1 MTVSTTDSVVAY
13 VSGGPA
19 YPIPYRFLQ
28 NSDIEAVLV
37 KQGGASETLTSAQY
51 TLSGAGSLS
60 GGTLTSTYAA
70 GFLATPGASLTISRV
85 MDAVQPTD
93 LRNQGNFLAET
104 HESVFDRLTMLIQQ
118 GVAIMRRA
126 LLRPI
131 GKNYYDAENR
141 QIKNLADPTADQDAA
156 TRGWTSRFLAT
167 LVGSLPVGVVQL
179 ASSVLFTRPDG
190 GLTTVQH
197 LSSAQGTE
205 MLGHRGRTLD
215 ERLMDS
221 PSPVDSPYSAAG
233 NGVTNDDAAFTLF
246 EASYRGRVIN
256 LGGKAFAVSVVP
268 TGNTYINGRFV
279 VGTFNRPAI
288 PYNSG
293 LSVPAKFHRNGGN
306 QLKDLKDRLADPL
319 CQFIGIAFIGDSI
332 TWGSGA
338 TGTGTGLPPRDGTLS
353 DPRSAYGAPC
363 FVNQFKRYIRD
374 NYKRGDGLAEVVSNW
389 PASSAGESTVLYQN
403 TEILYPRYGQFTVA
417 TIGASQGPNDLQT
430 NNSPSGMILSLNN
443 TVTGAQYGH
452 SISFPFTGTRF
463 TLSVRASAGGATD
476 AFIDVLV
483 NGVLV
488 PAYTNFSVQPGNN
501 GLVDDVNN
509 FDQKLEFTIPYIKDG
524 TVEIRSNRNGLGG
537 VRLLSVTC
545 LRIPRQVRIV
555 NNGIIGLTT
564 VSYLANNMDGNASG
578 DGVAVVGTDLFVFCQ
593 LGTNDRAWT
602 TGRPRGT
609 NQFEV
614 GLNALLDNAALTGK
628 GVILMAANPSS
639 NEDPSVY
646 PFHMQD
652 VRNIVYRV
660 ARDRN
665 LDMIDNYSIFLGL
678 DPATYTADGLHPN
691 DYGHSIMARNIINAL
706 EAA

>member
-1 MTVSTTDSVVAY
+1 MTVSSQVSSVSYLGDGVTTLLPV
-13 VSGGPA
+13 
-19 YPIPYRFLQ
+19 PYYFLEQ
-28 NSDIEAVLV
+28 NHLRVTSISATGSSQVLV
-37 KQGGASETLTSAQY
+37 LGSDYSV
-51 TLSGAGSLS
+51 SGAGDQS
-60 GGTLTSTYAA
+60 GGSVTMFAAPST
-70 GFLATPGASLTISRV
+70 GVQTIIERVVPAT
-85 MDAVQPTD
+85 QETD
-93 LRNQGNFLAET
+93 YVANDPFPAQS
-104 HESVFDRLTMLIQQ
+104 HERALDKLTMLVQQ
-118 GVAIMRRA
+118 AISGLSRA
-126 LLRPI
+126 LLRPV
-131 GKNYYDAENR
+131 GKNYYDAETR
-141 QIKNLADPTADQDAA
+141 QIKNLAEPIDDKDAA
-156 TRGWTSRFLAT
+156 TLGWATRFLGT
-167 LVGSLPVGVVQL
+167 LVGSLPIGVVQT
-179 ASSVLFTRPDG
+179 AQSVLFTRPDG
-190 GLTTVQH
+190 AITTVQN
-197 LSSAQGTE
+197 LSTAQGTE

-233 NGVTNDDAAFTLF
+233 NGVANDDSAFTLF
-246 EASYRGRVIN
+246 EDSYRGRVIN

-353 DPRSAYGAPC
+353 DPRSTYGAPS

-374 NYKRGDGLAEVVSNW
+374 NYKKGEGFEEIVSNW
-389 PASSAGESTVLYQN
+389 PASTVGESTVLYQN
-403 TEILYPRYGQFTVA
+403 IELMYPRYGQFTVA
-417 TIGASQGPNDLQT
+417 QIGASQPPNDLQT

-443 TVTGAQYGH
+443 TVGAAQYGH

-463 TLSVRASAGGATD
+463 TLSIRTSTGGATD

-509 FDQKLEFTIPYIKDG
+509 FDQKLEFTIPYVKDG
-524 TVEIRSNRNGLGG
+524 TVMIRSNRNGLAGT
-537 VRLLSVTC
+537 RLLSVTC
-545 LRIPRQVRIV
+545 LRVPRHVRIT
-555 NNGIIGLTT
+555 NQGIIGTTT
-564 VSYLANNMDGNASG
+564 VSYLANNMDGNTSG
-578 DGVAVVGTDLFVFCQ
+578 DGVATVGTDLFVFMQ

-602 TGRPRGT
+602 TGRPRGS
-609 NQFEV
+609 NQYEV
-614 GLNALLDNAALTGK
+614 NLNAILDNAAMTGK
-628 GVILMAANPSS
+628 GTILMAANPAAD
-639 NEDPSVY
+639 EDPAVY
-646 PFHMQD
+646 PFHMQE
-652 VRNIVYRV
+652 VRNIIYRV
-660 ARDRN
+660 ARDRS

-678 DPATYTADGLHPN
+678 DNATYTADGLHPN
-691 DYGHSIMARNIINAL
+691 DYGHSMIARNIINSL
-706 EAA
+706 ESA